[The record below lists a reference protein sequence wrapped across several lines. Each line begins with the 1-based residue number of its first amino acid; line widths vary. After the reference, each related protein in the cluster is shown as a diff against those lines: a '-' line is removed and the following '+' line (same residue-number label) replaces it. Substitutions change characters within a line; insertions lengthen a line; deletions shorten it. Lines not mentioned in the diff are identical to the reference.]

1 MHNVNIYVIGDET
14 RIDLDLELPDSLSL
28 AQAHKHSEDL
38 EYALRHER
46 SDRVRI
52 AVHLEPRS
60 DKPRPA
66 QRRSSAT
73 RKVGDILAKLPQ
85 TANTRVRDALVTDEG
100 LVVTLEREFPG
111 GMSLRETHEAM
122 TELESDLKVQVP
134 DIVRVHVDPEILPT
148 QAKG

>member
-1 MHNVNIYVIGDET
+1 VHNVNIYLIGDET

-28 AQAHKHSEDL
+28 AQAHQHSEDL
-38 EYALRHER
+38 EHALRRELL
-46 SDRVRI
+46 DRLCT

-66 QRRSSAT
+66 ERRSSSTQKIRDA
-73 RKVGDILAKLPQ
+73 LSKLPQ
-85 TANTRVRDALVTDEG
+85 AANTRVRDALVTDEG

-122 TELESDLKVQVP
+122 TELERELKVLVP
-134 DIVRVHVDPEILPT
+134 DIVGVHVDPEILPT
-148 QAKG
+148 EAKG

>member
-38 EYALRHER
+38 DYGLRHER

-66 QRRSSAT
+66 QRQSSST

-85 TANTRVRDALVTDEG
+85 AANTRVRDALVTDEG

-122 TELESDLKVQVP
+122 TELERDLKVQVP
-134 DIVRVHVDPEILPT
+134 ETVQPSLGSMPCL
-148 QAKG
+148 